1 MNKIRKRITGFCRV
15 MLVVLISVF
24 MTGCGRSESDR
35 PAEKDKK
42 TQEEQTEFIGPEKP
56 KGFMDSR
63 EKIKTHMKQ
72 YPKWILEFLDTHR
85 EAVDWVAGYPE
96 YMKNSEEEIEEK
108 ALQPVELKNYK
119 VVNDIPLF
127 LQWDSDWGYASYG
140 NGVIGVEGCGP
151 TCLSMVAVRLKQD
164 LSMTPKWMA
173 DFSEENGYYLSDT
186 GTDWNLM
193 EYGAEKLG
201 IHSKQI
207 MSWSEDAV
215 KSELE
220 LGRPMI
226 CSMGAGDF
234 TNAGHFI
241 VLAGIADD
249 GRIIVHDPN
258 SPKNSEQLWD
268 VWTLLN
274 QMKAMWSFWV

>member
-1 MNKIRKRITGFCRV
+1 